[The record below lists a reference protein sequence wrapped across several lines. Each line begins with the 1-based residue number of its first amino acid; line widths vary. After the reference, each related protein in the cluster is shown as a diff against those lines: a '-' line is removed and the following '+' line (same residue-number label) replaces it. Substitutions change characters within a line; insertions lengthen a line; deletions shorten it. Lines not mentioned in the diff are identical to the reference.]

1 MNFLLIFLIFML
13 FMWCL
18 LRIGTKPVPSVENR
32 KLEPS
37 TEEVLKVTLKRPEND
52 YVIIQA

>member
-1 MNFLLIFLIFML
+1 
-13 FMWCL
+13 MWCL